1 MLANLTSAILIF
13 LLASAIWLFCVAAL
27 SIKSFTADFNAVI
40 RLSLAYHVS
49 CPLKSYAILPDVS
62 STSTISM
69 GWGSGLVSEDVD
81 DRADRAT
88 RKSEPAVL
96 LTVSPFLPSGELAE
110 NLISLSETVLSAQ
123 IRPCVMLRVPWI
135 FSHELK
141 VLGSTSVTVSCAAAA
156 LVVPPAA
163 KAVWGSSTL
172 NNSRTDK
179 SAVCNFRNL
188 LCIISI
194 QSFLSLVENL
204 S

>member
-1 MLANLTSAILIF
+1 
-13 LLASAIWLFCVAAL
+13 
-27 SIKSFTADFNAVI
+27 
-40 RLSLAYHVS
+40 
-49 CPLKSYAILPDVS
+49 
-62 STSTISM
+62 M

-88 RKSEPAVL
+88 RKSEPSVL
-96 LTVSPFLPSGELAE
+96 LTVSSFLPSGEVGE
-110 NLISLSETVLSAQ
+110 NSILSFETVLSAQ

-135 FSHELK
+135 VSHEVK
-141 VLGSTSVTVSCAAAA
+141 VSGSTSVTVSCAAAA
-156 LVVPPAA
+156 SVVPPAA